1 MKLVFLISNRL
12 SNSSL
17 KESKISNFLSI
28 AGMGVGCFA
37 LVISIS
43 VLNGFENLVKS
54 KLKGFGGEIKIT
66 GEVNYSD
73 YKRIKDIKGVLAAM
87 PFIERRALIKKGK
100 EFKVVTYKA
109 VEIDKLNKVYSFDVI
124 GSLNEDGIL
133 IGQDLASNMDL
144 QIGDEIEVNSPID
157 QSFSLGIPRIKKL
170 KISGIFITK
179 VLNYDEQYVFI
190 SLKMGE
196 SIFIRKKSIDG
207 FDVKLNDYNIIKKWG
222 NALFESIGQAT
233 TIQTWED
240 LNRSLVDAMKLERIG
255 IIMILSL
262 IFLIAAFN
270 LASTLTLI
278 SMQKIRDTTI
288 LQILGAPAPLL
299 NKILFFMGLKKGL
312 KGAMW
317 GLFIGVFVVLLQ
329 SVTKVIPI
337 PSNVYFT
344 DSLPMSINLFDLS
357 IIILIAI
364 TFIILPSYISS
375 RKVADFNP
383 QQGMQW
389 FK

>member
-1 MKLVFLISNRL
+1 MKLIFLISNRL
-12 SNSSL
+12 SYSSL

-37 LVISIS
+37 LVISVSI
-43 VLNGFENLVKS
+43 LNGFENLVKS
-54 KLKGFGGEIKIT
+54 KLMGFGGEIKIT
-66 GEVNYSD
+66 GGVKYSD
-73 YKRIKDIKGVLAAM
+73 YEKIENINGVLAAM
-87 PFIERRALIKKGK
+87 PFMERRALINKGK

-109 VEIDKLNKVYSFDVI
+109 VEIDKLKKVYSFDI
-124 GSLNEDGIL
+124 SGSLTEDGIM
-133 IGQDLASNMDL
+133 IGQDLSISLGL
-144 QIGDEIEVNSPID
+144 QIGDEIEVYSPID
-157 QSFSLGIPRIKKL
+157 QSFSLGVPRKKKL
-170 KISGIFITK
+170 KVSGIFTTR

-190 SLKMGE
+190 SLNMGE
-196 SIFIRKKSIDG
+196 SIFVRKKSIDG
-207 FDVKLNDYNIIKKWG
+207 FDVRLNDYKIMKKWG
-222 NALFESIGQAT
+222 KEIFDSIGQAPN
-233 TIQTWED
+233 IQTWED
-240 LNRSLVDAMKLERIG
+240 LNKSLVDAMKLERVG

-288 LQILGAPAPLL
+288 LQFLGAPTALL

-312 KGAMW
+312 KGAVW
-317 GLFIGVFVVLLQ
+317 GLFSGNFLVLFQ
-329 SVTKVIPI
+329 STTKLIPI

-344 DSLPMSINLFDLS
+344 DSLPMSINLFDLL
-357 IIILIAI
+357 IIIIIAI

-375 RKVADFNP
+375 RRVATFTP

>member
-170 KISGIFITK
+170 KISGIFTTK